1 MPSPILTAGKGTTLL
16 QKFAIRFLGLL
27 GWTVAFA
34 PLPGPRGVVIVY
46 PHTSNWDFMFGLVAK
61 WAMGNQPFQWLG
73 KASLFRYGLG
83 PVLRAVGGAPV
94 VRGAG
99 GAISRFAQTICEAEQ
114 MWLVLAPEGTRK
126 FQPQWR
132 SGFYQIALAA
142 KVPVGIA
149 LIDYRTCQVRLVDY
163 LELTGD
169 LAIDT
174 AAINEKYIGVGA
186 FNPSQAAPVIFGT
199 AAKPAEKP
207 ADNAASPPAK

>member
-1 MPSPILTAGKGTTLL
+1 MSSHILTTGGDKSLL
-16 QKFAIRFLGLL
+16 QNFAIRYLGLL

-61 WAMGNQPFQWLG
+61 WAMGEQPFQWLA
-73 KASLFRYGLG
+73 KASLFRFGLG
-83 PVLRAVGGAPV
+83 PILRAVGGAPV

-99 GAISRFAQTICEAEQ
+99 GASARFAQTIGEAEK

-132 SGFYQIALAA
+132 SGFYQIALVA
-142 KVPVGIA
+142 KAPIGIS
-149 LIDYRTCQVRLVDY
+149 LIDYHTRQVRLVDY
-163 LELTGD
+163 IKLTGD
-169 LAIDT
+169 LALDT

-186 FNPSQAAPVIFGT
+186 LHPAKAAPIIFGS
-199 AAKPAEKP
+199 AVKP
-207 ADNAASPPAK
+207 ADKAASPSAK